1 MKYSYYKKKKQI
13 VYLVG
18 FFVCILFHFSIGV
31 NIYYII
37 MNKKTHTYYDRQ
49 CRIHLRTIQSAV
61 KHKCNVREVVVYYA
75 VAHGYDELFF

>member
-1 MKYSYYKKKKQI
+1 
-13 VYLVG
+13 
-18 FFVCILFHFSIGV
+18 
-31 NIYYII
+31 

-75 VAHGYDELFF
+75 VAHGYDELFFLAE